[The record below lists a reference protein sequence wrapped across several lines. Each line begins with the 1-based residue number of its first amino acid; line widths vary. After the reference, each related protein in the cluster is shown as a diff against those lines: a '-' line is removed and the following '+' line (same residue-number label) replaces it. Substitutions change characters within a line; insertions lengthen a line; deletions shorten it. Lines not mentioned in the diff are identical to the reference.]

1 MIGNLSVNFERF
13 NAYLN
18 ARNYNAAAIGRET
31 GFARFE
37 VYGITGLE
45 DATYIAGQST
55 VDFSEQ
61 YILQAGHE
69 FGIGAG
75 GVRVGTEVAYALSR
89 PDIENIDLETDTLI
103 ASLWATYPLIRTPR
117 TIANASLGFDYVEQN
132 TDVVGVPLSKD
143 AIRTVYARS
152 EIAGEKRNLDGSI
165 ALAYDGFRK
174 GLGIFGATEI
184 GQFGTAVT
192 DGITASR
199 PFGNADAFVVRFGGE
214 LNWFPGPIFDLRARM
229 EGQWTDDPL
238 LNYDE
243 YSIGNL
249 SIGRGYDP
257 GANSGDRAI
266 GGLAEIGATVFRS
279 ADMQARL
286 FGFFDIIQVEN
297 LDRGTPDPRRT
308 LKSVGGGLRFLIG
321 DGLRAEVTYA
331 NPLDEA
337 LFNDEEPPP
346 ARVLFS
352 ITTKIPALFR

>member
-1 MIGNLSVNFERF
+1 M
-13 NAYLN
+13 
-18 ARNYNAAAIGRET
+18 
-31 GFARFE
+31 
-37 VYGITGLE
+37 
-45 DATYIAGQST
+45 
-55 VDFSEQ
+55 
-61 YILQAGHE
+61 
-69 FGIGAG
+69 
-75 GVRVGTEVAYALSR
+75 
-89 PDIENIDLETDTLI
+89 
-103 ASLWATYPLIRTPR
+103 
-117 TIANASLGFDYVEQN
+117 
-132 TDVVGVPLSKD
+132 VGVPLSKD

-165 ALAYDGFRK
+165 ALAYDGFLEVRK